1 MKYDCFKNKIAFIT
15 GSTSGFGK
23 QTAIELAKNGAIVIL
38 SYYNDDK
45 RALKVVEEISKYG
58 IVGDCIKADI
68 SKEEDILKIVNT
80 IKEKYGKLD
89 YLVNN
94 AAIDIGA
101 DFENFDINDFKTE
114 INANLTHRFYLIQQC
129 IELLKKSTMP
139 RIINVASRYAE
150 RPLATAAPLCISE
163 AGTVMLTKV
172 AALELAK
179 YNIKVN
185 TVSPALAIT
194 PLTEAIMSKEDFD
207 AYAKVNPSG
216 RVCEP
221 KDVANTILFLLSDDA
236 DYINGENVNV
246 NGGILLK

>member
-23 QTAIELAKNGAIVIL
+23 ATAIELAKNGAIVIL
-38 SYYNDDK
+38 NYANDDV
-45 RALKVVEEISKYG
+45 RAKKVVEEVSKFG

-68 SKEEDILKIVNT
+68 SKEEDILKIVSI

-94 AAIDIGA
+94 AAIDIGGS
-101 DFENFDINDFKTE
+101 FEEFAIDDFKRE
-114 INANLTHRFYLIQQC
+114 INANLIHRFYLIQQSV
-129 IELLKKSTMP
+129 ELMRKSDNP
-139 RIINVASRYAE
+139 RIVNVASRYAE
-150 RPLATAAPLCISE
+150 RPLADASPLCISE

-179 YNIKVN
+179 FNIRVN

-194 PLTEAIMSKEDFD
+194 PLTEAIMNKEDFE

-216 RVCEP
+216 RVCDP
-221 KDVANTILFLLSDDA
+221 QDVANTIVFLLSNDA